1 MKRPTSVTIIAIL
14 QAISGIFHLVDCLVW
29 LLIGG
34 VGGTIGLI
42 IGAGGLGGAAL
53 AAIFGGLFIIFAS
66 VSLALGLMSFV
77 LSLNLLQLRGWAWI
91 GTVIVHV
98 IALIMEVAKLL
109 GSGGVGVNYLSVGF
123 AIVILYYLMQPEV
136 KQVFIEN

>member
-14 QAISGIFHLVDCLVW
+14 QVISGIFNLVDCFFW

-34 VGGTIGLI
+34 VGGAIGLA
-42 IGAGGLGGAAL
+42 IGGQGGAAL

-66 VSLALGLMSFV
+66 VSLGLGLMSFV
-77 LSLNLLQLRGWAWI
+77 LSLGLLQLRGWAWI

-98 IALIMEVAKLL
+98 IALMMEVTKLL
-109 GSGGVGVNYLSVGF
+109 GSGGVAVNYLTVGF
-123 AIVILYYLMQPEV
+123 AIAILYYLMRPEV
-136 KQVFIEN
+136 KQAFRV